1 MTASCIGTRGHERIE
16 VFLDL
21 KYKMYSIYLIIGT
34 YNIVLLKQGFSGTH
48 KFYLPLLC
56 NAPLELNAFSE
67 DLVKLISPLA
77 YGLVVAQIDVTKI

>member
-1 MTASCIGTRGHERIE
+1 MGR
-16 VFLDL
+16 
-21 KYKMYSIYLIIGT
+21 Y
-34 YNIVLLKQGFSGTH
+34 
-48 KFYLPLLC
+48 KFYSPLLY

>member
-1 MTASCIGTRGHERIE
+1 MLHS
-16 VFLDL
+16 VFL
-21 KYKMYSIYLIIGT
+21 GT
-34 YNIVLLKQGFSGTH
+34 Y